1 LNRKQI
7 RIVVLLGALSIMGII
22 TVQTYFLLQAW
33 SIREKQL
40 TQSIEIALKNT
51 AYRFSKLN
59 ETAIPAANPVH
70 RLSHDYF
77 VVDINNVIDANIL
90 EFYLQSE
97 FDKLNLH
104 IAYEYGIYDC
114 HSDRMVYGDF
124 VSADGL
130 SNEAQLGKELP
141 KYSEYTYYFGV
152 RFSSLNKAI
161 TSDMT
166 VWLFFTVI
174 LLLSVVFFAYSLFI
188 IFKQKRWSE
197 LQKDFM
203 NNMTHEF
210 KTPISS
216 IGLAANVISDPE
228 VIHQP
233 ERLQVYGTII
243 SEQNTRLNQL
253 VDKVL
258 ETAKLETSN
267 IHISPERINLTE
279 LVESVTGS
287 FRNSL
292 PKETVFSIKQTGT
305 PVAVSADVVHL
316 TNVIYN
322 LTDNAIKYGPEKPA
336 IEISIQYKNKVV
348 LLHFSD
354 NGPGIP
360 KQYGKKIFQKFFRIQ
375 AGNLQAA
382 KGFGLGLYYVGIICK
397 CHGWSI
403 SLETHAP
410 SPACFVIKM
419 PVKNH
424 TD

>member
-1 LNRKQI
+1 M
-7 RIVVLLGALSIMGII
+7 LGALSILGII

-33 SIREKQL
+33 SIKEKQL

-59 ETAIPAANPVH
+59 ETAIPATNPVH

-90 EFYLQSE
+90 EFYLRSE
-97 FDKLNLH
+97 FDKLSLH
-104 IAYEYGIYDC
+104 LAYEYGIYDC
-114 HSDRMVYGDF
+114 HTDRMVYGDF
-124 VSADGL
+124 VPADGF
-130 SNEAQLGKELP
+130 SSDAHLGRELP

-152 RFSSLNKAI
+152 RFLSLNNAI

-166 VWLFFTVI
+166 VWIFFTII
-174 LLLSVVFFAYSLFI
+174 LLLSVVFFAYALFI
-188 IFKQKRWSE
+188 IFKQKRWTE

-216 IGLAANVISDPE
+216 IALAANVVSDPG

-243 SEQNTRLNQL
+243 SEQNKRLNQL

-267 IHISPERINLTE
+267 IHILPEQINLTE
-279 LVESVTGS
+279 LIESVTGS

-292 PKETVFSIKQTGT
+292 SKETVFSIRTTGT
-305 PVAVSADVVHL
+305 PVAISADVVHL
-316 TNVIYN
+316 TNVLYN
-322 LTDNAIKYGPEKPA
+322 LTDNAIKYGPGKPA
-336 IEISIQYKNKVV
+336 IEIFIEYKNRVV

-354 NGPGIP
+354 NGKGIP
-360 KQYGKKIFQKFFRIQ
+360 KQYRKKIFQKFFR
-375 AGNLQAA
+375 LQDGHRQTA

-410 SPACFVIKM
+410 SPACFLIKI
-419 PVKNH
+419 PV
-424 TD
+424 